1 MATRGSTAKSQLN
14 NYLIICVFFFW
25 GPGRLVILVIP
36 VRTSPKLQNPD
47 NSARFCANDRN
58 GRNDKNDKV
67 FGGLKTN

>member
-14 NYLIICVFFFW
+14 NYLIIVFFFW
-25 GPGRLVILVIP
+25 GPGRLVIL

>member
-14 NYLIICVFFFW
+14 NYLIICFFLGAREACHSSHSCQDFSE
-25 GPGRLVILVIP
+25 
-36 VRTSPKLQNPD
+36 TPKPD